1 MPQSRHQA
9 PATQTLNHLSFPAPD
24 LEATTA
30 FFEQQLGCVV
40 RRMGAFNFLKHQG
53 FDIVIEDGRLHGVS
67 AVDWP
72 HNFHIGFELPS
83 RLAVVELFERFTA
96 QGVRF
101 TQTLH
106 HAMRGTRFFCEAPG
120 GLVIEVNTREDAQ
133 IPLD

>member
-1 MPQSRHQA
+1 MTQA
-9 PATQTLNHLSFPAPD
+9 RPSAVTAMTLNHLSFPSTD
-24 LEATTA
+24 LEATTR
-30 FFEQQLGCVV
+30 FFEQQLGCTV
-40 RRMGAFNFLKHQG
+40 RRMGGFNFLKHQG
-53 FDIVIEDGRLHGVS
+53 FDIVIEDGRQHALQ

-83 RLAVVELFERFTA
+83 RAAVVALFDRFTA
-96 QGVRF
+96 QGVHF

-106 HAMRGTRFFCEAPG
+106 HAMRGTRFFCQAPG